1 MSLQKTWGN
10 FHLSAMGGVY
20 SPRFSSGAMTASR
33 KMQRRKR
40 PLSALLTWW

>member
-10 FHLSAMGGVY
+10 FHLSAMGGFY

-33 KMQRRKR
+33 KMPRRKR

>member
-10 FHLSAMGGVY
+10 FHLSAMGVVLLSALLVGCDDSVAQM
-20 SPRFSSGAMTASR
+20 P
-33 KMQRRKR
+33 RRKR